1 MAAVAVAAAWVDS
14 GSELLPLLALG
25 PAFAAVSGGVRKTVV
40 AGTVAFA
47 LCALMAAYQMIGSWD
62 SYALDSATVAGV
74 TVAAVMASTLR
85 ARRAREL
92 AEVRAIA
99 EVAQQVVLGPIPD
112 ELNSVR
118 LAVRYMSATSRAQIG
133 GDLYEVVP
141 AMEGCRLIIGDVQ
154 GKGLIAVKTAA
165 AVLGAFRESA
175 HDAADLAVIA
185 DRIEQSL
192 SRQLTAE
199 QFVTA
204 VLAEVSSDG
213 SKIQLLSCGHPP
225 PLLIAGGTGRF
236 VEPAVP
242 GLPLGLAHL
251 AEFPRYV
258 TTLPFG
264 PGDQLLFYTDGV
276 SEARNTAGEFYPLSE
291 HEALTGGQAPEAVLD
306 RLQQDVLRHVGHALD
321 DDAAMLLLRREPALV
336 APSPAGVGQLSAAAS
351 RGVLTATGRPGLS
364 GPDSLSQKLC
374 YCGTVKNLTVTVPD
388 DVYRA
393 ARVVAAQRD
402 TSVSALVVAYL
413 ERLSG
418 RMQEFGRLEALQRE
432 VQAEIGQFHAADRL
446 SRDEV
451 HDRAVH

>member
-1 MAAVAVAAAWVDS
+1 MAAVAIVAIFVER

-47 LCALMAAYQMIGSWD
+47 SCALMAAYQMIGSWD
-62 SYALDSATVAGV
+62 NYAFDSATVAGV

-112 ELNSVR
+112 AVSSVR
-118 LAVRYMSATSRAQIG
+118 LAVRYMSATSHAQIG

-141 AMEGCRLIIGDVQ
+141 ALDGCRLVIGDVQ

-185 DRIEQSL
+185 DRIELSL

-225 PLLIAGGTGRF
+225 PLLIASGTGRF
-236 VEPAVP
+236 IEPAVP

-251 AEFPRYV
+251 AESPRDV
-258 TTLPFG
+258 ITLPFS

-276 SEARNTAGEFYPLSE
+276 SEARNTAGDFYPLSE
-291 HEALTGGQAPEAVLD
+291 HQALTAGQEPEAVLD

-321 DDAAMLLLRREPALV
+321 DDAAMLLLRREPAS
-336 APSPAGVGQLSAAAS
+336 AHPGPGGVDGLGAAS
-351 RGVLTATGRPGLS
+351 PRGLLEPSGMPDLTPG
-364 GPDSLSQKLC
+364 
-374 YCGTVKNLTVTVPD
+374 
-388 DVYRA
+388 
-393 ARVVAAQRD
+393 
-402 TSVSALVVAYL
+402 
-413 ERLSG
+413 
-418 RMQEFGRLEALQRE
+418 
-432 VQAEIGQFHAADRL
+432 
-446 SRDEV
+446 
-451 HDRAVH
+451 

>member
-1 MAAVAVAAAWVDS
+1 MAAVAVATSLLGAQA
-14 GSELLPLLALG
+14 GLLPLLALG

-40 AGTVAFA
+40 AGTTAFI
-47 LCALMAAYQMIGSWD
+47 LCALMAANQMLGTWD
-62 SYALDSATVAGV
+62 KYAIDSATVAGV

-99 EVAQQVVLGPIPD
+99 EVAQQVVLGPVPD

-118 LAVRYMSATSRAQIG
+118 LAVRYMSATSHAQIG

-165 AVLGAFRESA
+165 CVLGAFREGA

-225 PLLIAGGTGRF
+225 PLLITGGTSRF

-276 SEARNTAGEFYPLSE
+276 SEARNAAGEFYPLSE
-291 HEALTGGQAPEAVLD
+291 HEALAAGQAPDAVLD

-321 DDAAMLLLRREPALV
+321 DDAAMLLLRREPTLV
-336 APSPAGVGQLSAAAS
+336 LPSPAGVSQFSAAAS
-351 RGVLTATGRPGLS
+351 RGELASTGLPGLS
-364 GPDSLSQKLC
+364 PAESPPVPGRTGEVSLS
-374 YCGTVKNLTVTVPD
+374 
-388 DVYRA
+388 
-393 ARVVAAQRD
+393 
-402 TSVSALVVAYL
+402 
-413 ERLSG
+413 
-418 RMQEFGRLEALQRE
+418 
-432 VQAEIGQFHAADRL
+432 
-446 SRDEV
+446 
-451 HDRAVH
+451 

>member
-1 MAAVAVAAAWVDS
+1 MAGVAIAAGWIDK

-62 SYALDSATVAGV
+62 NYALDSATVAGV

-112 ELNSVR
+112 AVSSVR
-118 LAVRYMSATSRAQIG
+118 LAVRYMSATSHAQIG

-141 AMEGCRLIIGDVQ
+141 ALDGCRLIIGDVQ

-175 HDAADLAVIA
+175 HDAADLTVIA
-185 DRIEQSL
+185 DRIEVSL

-213 SKIQLLSCGHPP
+213 AKIQLLSCGHPP
-225 PLLIAGGTGRF
+225 PLLITSGTGRF
-236 VEPAVP
+236 VEPSMP

-251 AEFPRYV
+251 AEFPRDL
-258 TTLPFG
+258 TTLPFS

-276 SEARNTAGEFYPLSE
+276 SEARNTAGDFYPLSE
-291 HEALTGGQAPEAVLD
+291 HQALTAGQEPAAVLD

-321 DDAAMLLLRREPALV
+321 DDAAMLLLRREPALIQPGPGGG
-336 APSPAGVGQLSAAAS
+336 AAHSGTAQFGTAQPSTAQPPTAQSAPLSPAPLSPAPPSPAPPSPAPLSPAPLRPVRPSHEASSSLPEFPTYPRRSHLGYLVGPV
-351 RGVLTATGRPGLS
+351 R
-364 GPDSLSQKLC
+364 
-374 YCGTVKNLTVTVPD
+374 
-388 DVYRA
+388 
-393 ARVVAAQRD
+393 
-402 TSVSALVVAYL
+402 
-413 ERLSG
+413 
-418 RMQEFGRLEALQRE
+418 
-432 VQAEIGQFHAADRL
+432 
-446 SRDEV
+446 
-451 HDRAVH
+451 

>member
-1 MAAVAVAAAWVDS
+1 MASVALAAVWIEK

-112 ELNSVR
+112 EVSSVR
-118 LAVRYMSATSRAQIG
+118 LAVRYMSATSHAQIG

-141 AMEGCRLIIGDVQ
+141 ALDGCRLIIGDVQ

-175 HDAADLAVIA
+175 HDAAGLTVIA
-185 DRIEQSL
+185 ERIELSL

-225 PLLIAGGTGRF
+225 PLLFAGGTGRF
-236 VEPAVP
+236 VEPTMP
-242 GLPLGLAHL
+242 GLPLGLSHL
-251 AEFPRYV
+251 GEFPRDV

-276 SEARNTAGEFYPLSE
+276 SEARNIAGDFYPLSE
-291 HEALTGGQAPEAVLD
+291 HQALTGGQEPEAVLD

-321 DDAAMLLLRREPALV
+321 DDAAMLLLRREPALIGPGPDGV
-336 APSPAGVGQLSAAAS
+336 PQPSAAQPSAAQPSAAQPSAAQSAAAQAAAAGSRGPLAPSAHDLSAAGSSPVAG
-351 RGVLTATGRPGLS
+351 RTGAVPPPGGHRPGELP
-364 GPDSLSQKLC
+364 G
-374 YCGTVKNLTVTVPD
+374 
-388 DVYRA
+388 
-393 ARVVAAQRD
+393 
-402 TSVSALVVAYL
+402 SAL
-413 ERLSG
+413 
-418 RMQEFGRLEALQRE
+418 
-432 VQAEIGQFHAADRL
+432 GQ
-446 SRDEV
+446 
-451 HDRAVH
+451 

>member
-25 PAFAAVSGGVRKTVV
+25 LAFAAVSGGVRKTVV

-141 AMEGCRLIIGDVQ
+141 AMEGCLIIGDVQ

-321 DDAAMLLLRREPALV
+321 DDAAMLLLRREPASA

>member
-1 MAAVAVAAAWVDS
+1 MAGVAIAAGWIDK

-47 LCALMAAYQMIGSWD
+47 LCALMAAYQMIGSWGN
-62 SYALDSATVAGV
+62 YALDSATVAGV

-112 ELNSVR
+112 AVSSVR
-118 LAVRYMSATSRAQIG
+118 LAVRYMSATSHAQIG

-141 AMEGCRLIIGDVQ
+141 ALDGCRLIIGDVQ

-165 AVLGAFRESA
+165 AALGAFRECA
-175 HDAADLAVIA
+175 HDAADLTVIA
-185 DRIEQSL
+185 ERIELSL
-192 SRQLTAE
+192 SRQLTDE

-225 PLLIAGGTGRF
+225 PLLFAGGTGRF
-236 VEPAVP
+236 VEPTMP
-242 GLPLGLAHL
+242 GLPLGLSHL
-251 AEFPRYV
+251 AEFQRDV

-276 SEARNTAGEFYPLSE
+276 SEARNAAGDFYPLSE
-291 HEALTGGQAPEAVLD
+291 HRALTSGQEPEAVLD
-306 RLQQDVLRHVGHALD
+306 RLQLDVLRHVGHALD
-321 DDAAMLLLRREPALV
+321 DDAAMLLLRREPALI
-336 APSPAGVGQLSAAAS
+336 
-351 RGVLTATGRPGLS
+351 RPGLDGVAQPS
-364 GPDSLSQKLC
+364 
-374 YCGTVKNLTVTVPD
+374 
-388 DVYRA
+388 
-393 ARVVAAQRD
+393 AAQP
-402 TSVSALVVAYL
+402 SAAQSAVA
-413 ERLSG
+413 G
-418 RMQEFGRLEALQRE
+418 
-432 VQAEIGQFHAADRL
+432 
-446 SRDEV
+446 SRGLLAPSAV
-451 HDRAVH
+451 HD

>member
-1 MAAVAVAAAWVDS
+1 MAILVIIAAFVER

-47 LCALMAAYQMIGSWD
+47 SCALIAVYQMVGSWE

-99 EVAQQVVLGPIPD
+99 EVAQQVVLGPVPR
-112 ELNSVR
+112 EVSSVR
-118 LAVRYMSATSRAQIG
+118 LAVRYMSATSHAQIG

-141 AMEGCRLIIGDVQ
+141 ALDGCRLIIGDVQ

-175 HDAADLAVIA
+175 HDAADLTMIA
-185 DRIEQSL
+185 ERIELSL

-225 PLLIAGGTGRF
+225 PLLIAGGAGRF

-242 GLPLGLAHL
+242 GLPLGLSHL
-251 AEFPRYV
+251 AEIPRDV

-276 SEARNTAGEFYPLSE
+276 SEARNTAGDFYPLSE
-291 HEALTGGQAPEAVLD
+291 HQALTTGQEPDAVLD

-336 APSPAGVGQLSAAAS
+336 TSGHGGVDQFGAAGPRGLLEPSGMHDLSAAESS
-351 RGVLTATGRPGLS
+351 RIPGRAGPGTPAGRRDPGELPGS
-364 GPDSLSQKLC
+364 GLGQRPPGSLF
-374 YCGTVKNLTVTVPD
+374 
-388 DVYRA
+388 RA
-393 ARVVAAQRD
+393 MMPPAQWPEVAPA
-402 TSVSALVVAYL
+402 
-413 ERLSG
+413 G
-418 RMQEFGRLEALQRE
+418 P
-432 VQAEIGQFHAADRL
+432 AA
-446 SRDEV
+446 
-451 HDRAVH
+451 AVIRH